1 MIHILLHG
9 HYPLD
14 KIKLETLLVN
24 YREFLSLNI
33 NEGSLNVLGCM
44 GKSNTF
50 SFTFHKTNH

>member
-1 MIHILLHG
+1 MTMIHILLHG

-33 NEGSLNVLGCM
+33 NEGSLNV
-44 GKSNTF
+44 
-50 SFTFHKTNH
+50 